1 MTQNRTL
8 QFLGYAYGN
17 APVSLTAQINGTTVF
32 SGEVSTI
39 NTEIP
44 APPND
49 LSNATAL
56 FSVVDSSLFPTD
68 FSGSYPMTLTVTGG
82 YGIVVGDVL
91 SNYMSNTVSS
101 AQLDNSSINGTT
113 LTVGSVSSGAI
124 EIGQK
129 LSGPGVANNT
139 AVVSGAGSTWTVN
152 NSQTVGPISM
162 YAASV
167 VPGNAT
173 GFLDC
178 NNSSPIGDPRS
189 NVVIDGAAQTPD
201 RPPNGTWT
209 WVVNNGS
216 TLACDLTVSLGNVAS

>member
-1 MTQNRTL
+1 MAQNRTL
-8 QFLGYAYGN
+8 QFIGYAYGN

-82 YGIVVGDVL
+82 YGIVTENVL
-91 SNYMSNTVSS
+91 SNYMSSTVSF

-124 EIGQK
+124 EIGQI
-129 LSGPGVANNT
+129 LSGNGVANNT

-189 NVVIDGAAQTPD
+189 NVVIDGAAQTTD

-216 TLACDLTVSLGNVAS
+216 TLACDLTVGLGNVAS